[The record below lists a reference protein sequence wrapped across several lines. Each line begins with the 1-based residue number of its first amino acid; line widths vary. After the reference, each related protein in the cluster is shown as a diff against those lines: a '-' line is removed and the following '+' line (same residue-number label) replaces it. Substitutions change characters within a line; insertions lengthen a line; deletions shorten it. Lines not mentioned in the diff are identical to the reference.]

1 MFGDDGT
8 PRGIGNQVSVEF
20 NLLYR
25 FHSAIS
31 KRDDKW
37 TTEFFEG
44 IFPDHKGRLDQ
55 LTPMELYIGLSE
67 YEKKL
72 PRDPSQRT
80 FGDLKRGSDGK
91 FKDEDLARTLQE
103 GIEDPAGKDLGPL
116 PQSFSS
122 PTQALSEQ
130 GKCPRFCDVSKSSVY
145 SKLASGKYCFTSTF
159 YMRCSDLRQASCIS
173 Q

>member
-1 MFGDDGT
+1 MLTSFRIVGGLYINISLHDYLRAITNTHHSKSTWTLDPRVEIEKMFGDDGT
-8 PRGIGNQVSVEF
+8 PRGVGNQVSVEF

-44 IFPDHKGRLDQ
+44 IFPNHKGRLDQ

-72 PRDPSQRT
+72 PRDPSQRN
-80 FGDLKRGSDGK
+80 FGDLKRGPDGR
-91 FKDEDLARTLQE
+91 FKDEDLARTLRE
-103 GIEDPAGKDLGPL
+103 GIEDPAGKDLG
-116 PQSFSS
+116 
-122 PTQALSEQ
+122 
-130 GKCPRFCDVSKSSVY
+130 
-145 SKLASGKYCFTSTF
+145 
-159 YMRCSDLRQASCIS
+159 S
-173 Q
+173 QT